1 MITIPTSSASTW
13 SMWYVC
19 VYDAGIT
26 HTHTHTHTYAHTHA
40 HTHTH
45 KHTHTHTLKQ
55 AHSTE
60 GQFLVCKVCACAA
73 RESGGC
79 DGDVADFAAIRLTL
93 LCRRLA
99 PTVDTRP

>member
-1 MITIPTSSASTW
+1 MTHEHW
-13 SMWYVC
+13 QVVRQVC
-19 VYDAGIT
+19 SGRRIFEGCALHDG
-26 HTHTHTHTYAHTHA
+26 
-40 HTHTH
+40 
-45 KHTHTHTLKQ
+45 HTHTHTLKQ

-93 LCRRLA
+93 LCLRLA